1 MNVAMGGSRKLAL
14 DAGFA
19 KQILRHMSQLPAHT
33 KILLR
38 RGVSTEPNA
47 IEQLIADLCPTLG
60 IDFEWCVPDSPGREG
75 VFLRDVTMIER
86 ADALVVYFHPD
97 HIMEGGTGHLVEKAM
112 DRDTPTW
119 AYTFSDEHGLERVGD
134 ISAAPGT
141 PADVLTRT
149 LV

>member
-1 MNVAMGGSRKLAL
+1 MNVAMGGSRHLPL
-14 DAGFA
+14 DAGLA
-19 KQILRHMSQLPAHT
+19 KHILRHMSQLPAHT

-38 RGVSTEPNA
+38 KGMWTEPNP
-47 IEQLIADLCPTLG
+47 IEKLIADLAPTLG
-60 IDFEWCVPDSPGREG
+60 IDFEWCAPVSPAREG

-86 ADALVVYFHPD
+86 SDALVVYFHPD
-97 HIMEGGTGHLVEKAM
+97 HVMEGGTAHLVEKAM

-119 AYTFSDEHGLERVGD
+119 AYTFSDKHGLERVGD
-134 ISAAPGT
+134 IDAPPGT